1 MEIEKEQKA
10 IRAKLC
16 LLARRMRLHEWTF
29 LGEKEAEE
37 LEIEEM
43 KIDSEDYNS
52 TADEPCGEL

>member
-1 MEIEKEQKA
+1 MEIEKEQRA

-43 KIDSEDYNS
+43 KIDTEYYNS
-52 TADEPCGEL
+52 TADEPCGDL